1 MATYDIEAL
10 KLDLPNA
17 RDLAQFVYDKTNG
30 EISLDLIGKP
40 KEDQYQVAKNA
51 LEGKKVP
58 AEYLTNANP
67 YVDKKETIPV
77 DEKRKLPPRSDS
89 LPPIENRVNFFGA
102 FNMPHPNDPQGDK
115 KVQINFWKYDN
126 GLITYQIM
134 GPTEMMAVGEKI
146 NKYGQ
151 TVPERY
157 SWLDPR
163 TEELV
168 LRNPDGTYTEKGR
181 GLYAY
186 CSGEKGAGI
195 WRMIDK
201 STMAIAAKNITDPW
215 A

>member
-10 KLDLPNA
+10 KADLPTA
-17 RDLAQFVYDKTNG
+17 KDLAQFVYDRTQVA
-30 EISLDLIGKP
+30 LDLIGKP

-51 LEGKKVP
+51 LEGKKIPV
-58 AEYLTNANP
+58 EYITSDNP
-67 YVDKKETIPV
+67 YVDKKEQIPV
-77 DEKRKLPPRSDS
+77 DEKRKIPSRSEDLPPTES
-89 LPPIENRVNFFGA
+89 RVNFFGA
-102 FNMPHPNDPQGDK
+102 FNMPHPHDPQGDK

-134 GPTEMMAVGEKI
+134 GPLEQIAVGTKI

-151 TVPERY
+151 EVPERY
-157 SWLDPR
+157 SWMDPR

-168 LRNPDGTYTEKGR
+168 VRRPDGTYTKEGR
-181 GLYAY
+181 GLYLY
-186 CSGEKGAGI
+186 CSGEKGSGT

-201 STMAIAAKNITDPW
+201 DMSTTSAKNITDPW

>member
-10 KLDLPNA
+10 KSDLPSA
-17 RDLAQFVYDKTNG
+17 KELAQFVYDRTQ
-30 EISLDLIGKP
+30 IALDLIGKP
-40 KEDQYQVAKNA
+40 KDEQYQVAKNA

-58 AEYLTNANP
+58 QDYLTQDNP
-67 YVDKKETIPV
+67 YVDKRELIPE
-77 DEKRKLPPRSDS
+77 DPIRILPPRSAD
-89 LPPIENRVNFFGA
+89 LPPVENRVNFFGA
-102 FNMPHPNDPQGDK
+102 FNMPHPNDPQSDK

-134 GPTEMMAVGEKI
+134 GPLEKIEIGSRI

-151 TVPERY
+151 TVPEKY
-157 SWLDPR
+157 SWIDPR
-163 TEELV
+163 TEEQV
-168 LRNPDGTYTEKGR
+168 LRRPDGTFTDRGR

-195 WRMIDK
+195 WQMIDK
-201 STMAIAAKNITDPW
+201 STQAIAAKNIANPW